1 MTQRFDEWDLVSS
14 KIDNNPAN
22 LPTLDEVIVR
32 ISELDKVRKH

>member
-14 KIDNNPAN
+14 KIDNPAN